1 VALTRLYEAFKAANP
16 GSNFYLIA
24 FKKKFKPD
32 LKLFRE
38 KSFLKKINSKG
49 RFTFLPNNVNNFLEV
64 RKQIKQTLKQNNIN
78 FIMSAD
84 YLTALSAISVSGK
97 HAKVIFTFHGT
108 RSVSD
113 LGIQKYNYR
122 QIFTK
127 LFEKFSWS
135 FSNAVIVPSLY
146 AKQYLLTNN
155 PLLNPKK
162 IYIVQNI
169 VTNCF
174 YSRNNKVPV
183 GRHVILYAG
192 RLFEYKG
199 VLNLIKAFAKFI
211 QTNSKA
217 LLFVVY
223 PSSSAEPGMER
234 KMISLIKHLGVK
246 KNTRIKKD
254 PPKHNL
260 IQYYKNSDVLVLPS
274 KLENSPLVVL
284 ESLASGTPVI
294 GTPVGN
300 LKELLG
306 KLDSTLILKNDSPEE
321 ILLKLNTFFSMPTNN
336 RKVLGK
342 RSIKLAKRF
351 SEAQALASFGKVIK
365 NIYL

>member
-1 VALTRLYEAFKAANP
+1 
-16 GSNFYLIA
+16 
-24 FKKKFKPD
+24 
-32 LKLFRE
+32 
-38 KSFLKKINSKG
+38 
-49 RFTFLPNNVNNFLEV
+49 
-64 RKQIKQTLKQNNIN
+64 
-78 FIMSAD
+78 
-84 YLTALSAISVSGK
+84 
-97 HAKVIFTFHGT
+97 
-108 RSVSD
+108 
-113 LGIQKYNYR
+113 
-122 QIFTK
+122 
-127 LFEKFSWS
+127 
-135 FSNAVIVPSLY
+135 
-146 AKQYLLTNN
+146 
-155 PLLNPKK
+155 
-162 IYIVQNI
+162 
-169 VTNCF
+169 
-174 YSRNNKVPV
+174 V